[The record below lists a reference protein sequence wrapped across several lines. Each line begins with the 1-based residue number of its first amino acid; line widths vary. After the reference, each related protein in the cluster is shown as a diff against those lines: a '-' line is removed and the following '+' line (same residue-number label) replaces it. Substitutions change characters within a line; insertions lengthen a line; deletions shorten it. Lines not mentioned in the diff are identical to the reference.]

1 LSLMLREPGK
11 ASAPDVWRQRPNM
24 LPNDVRAI
32 LAAADLSA
40 EQTAAR
46 IRLAVLI
53 LIGVVLVGLGFLA
66 CVYSE
71 LIVTIFA
78 LNLGVS
84 VAAVVL
90 ARPAVF
96 RSSSAH

>member
-1 LSLMLREPGK
+1 MLREPGK

-66 CVYSE
+66 WVYSE
-71 LIVTIFA
+71 WIVTIFA

>member
-1 LSLMLREPGK
+1 
-11 ASAPDVWRQRPNM
+11 M

-66 CVYSE
+66 WVYSE
-71 LIVTIFA
+71 WIVTIFA